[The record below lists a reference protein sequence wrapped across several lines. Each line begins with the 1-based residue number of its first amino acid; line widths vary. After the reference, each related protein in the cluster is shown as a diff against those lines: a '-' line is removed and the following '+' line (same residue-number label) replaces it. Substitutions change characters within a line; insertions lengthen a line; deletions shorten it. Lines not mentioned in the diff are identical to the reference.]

1 MAAGWAEQVERR
13 RDVPEPLADRVA
25 RWTTSPWP
33 GIPVFLAVSIGMFL
47 AVITIGGWLA
57 ALLGEAWNA
66 TVSPFLATAIP
77 ALVPF
82 DVLSSALLW
91 ALDGGVLG
99 MLAVGIPYVLTFY
112 LFLAALEDSGYLTS
126 AAVLLDRVFG
136 RLGLPGR
143 ASIPLLAAAGCN
155 VPAIYGTRVLRTRRE
170 RLLASWLV
178 TLTPCS
184 ARSAV
189 VIAALAPFAGVQV
202 AIGAFLVIGAAAIAA
217 GLGANAMIPG
227 RQPSLVLE
235 LAPLRAPL
243 PAMVVRKA
251 WWRFKGFVVQ
261 AAPIMLV
268 GSLVLGLVYEAG
280 LWQGFADVI
289 GPATEAVL
297 GLPAIAGVAMAFAFL
312 RKELALQL
320 LLVFAAVSWAARRP
334 WASSWPPGSCS
345 CTRWCPASR
354 SHASR
359 PSRRSRASWGPAGP
373 WRSRPRPWRW
383 RSASAPC
390 SRGCSASSRSTA
402 PVPVSRHAP
411 AHPAPRIGSCIGNGP
426 STQGWDWKPHLRR
439 ASPSWTPESH
449 SDRRFPPIGRPPA
462 RAAQA
467 RYGWLMTDPNAVVR
481 YTAWAVYARTGSPAD
496 GAGATAQLEAWASDL
511 APDDVVLR
519 GVYDVSGLRADA
531 DLMLWLHGPSAESLQ
546 AALRGFRR
554 TAAGAATRLALVRM
568 GTHRPAEFSRD
579 HVPSFMRG
587 TDALGWLCVY
597 PFVRSYEWYLLPE
610 EERREM
616 LREHGLAGRAFPK
629 VQANTV
635 AAFALNDYE
644 WILALEADDLHDLVD
659 LMRDLRVDGGPAPRP
674 RGGAVLHG
682 QADRRGA
689 EVVEVLR

>member
-1 MAAGWAEQVERR
+1 MTTTTCHPASPGAGHAEAPDRRPIVAMVGRPNVGKSTFLARASRRFVETANAPGTTVSLERRLVTSGGRVAWLVDLPGTRSLDDAPAGDDPFWTYLLEARPDAILVVLDAGNLARHLPLALACRDLGLPIVVAANLTDEAAKRGISVDAGRLGQLVNAPVHATCGRTGEGVDAVLADAVRLATVRRAVKAGDLSPRATIPAPLYSYAVERQLAAEAATLTVEPRSLGAAAVLDPLQAGVLGGLVSPRGGASIRLASALEPARWSVAAGWAEQVERR

-25 RWTTSPWP
+25 RWATSPWP
-33 GIPVFLAVSIGMFL
+33 GIPAFIGVSVAMFL

-57 ALLGEAWNA
+57 AILGEAWNA
-66 TVSPFLATAIP
+66 TVSPFLAAVIP
-77 ALVPF
+77 AVVPF
-82 DVLSSALLW
+82 EVPANALLW

-189 VIAALAPFAGVQV
+189 VIAALAPFAGVPV
-202 AIGAFLVIGAAAIAA
+202 AIGAFLVIGAAAVAA

-280 LWQGFADVI
+280 LWQGVADVI

-320 LLVFAAVSWAARRP
+320 LLVFAAVELGREAALGELMG
-334 WASSWPPGSCS
+334 PGQLF
-345 CTRWCPASR
+345 
-354 SHASR
+354 
-359 PSRRSRASWGPAGP
+359 
-373 WRSRPRPWRW
+373 
-383 RSASAPC
+383 
-390 SRGCSASSRSTA
+390 
-402 PVPVSRHAP
+402 V
-411 AHPAPRIGSCIGNGP
+411 
-426 STQGWDWKPHLRR
+426 
-439 ASPSWTPESH
+439 
-449 SDRRFPPIGRPPA
+449 
-462 RAAQA
+462 
-467 RYGWLMTDPNAVVR
+467 YAVVSSL
-481 YTAWAVYARTGSPAD
+481 TIPCI
-496 GAGATAQLEAWASDL
+496 ATL
-511 APDDVVLR
+511 
-519 GVYDVSGLRADA
+519 
-531 DLMLWLHGPSAESLQ
+531 
-546 AALRGFRR
+546 AALKGELGTRGAVAIS
-554 TAAGAATRLALVRM
+554 AASLAL
-568 GTHRPAEFSRD
+568 AI
-579 HVPSFMRG
+579 
-587 TDALGWLCVY
+587 
-597 PFVRSYEWYLLPE
+597 
-610 EERREM
+610 
-616 LREHGLAGRAFPK
+616 GL
-629 VQANTV
+629 
-635 AAFALNDYE
+635 
-644 WILALEADDLHDLVD
+644 
-659 LMRDLRVDGGPAPRP
+659 
-674 RGGAVLHG
+674 GAVLARVLG
-682 QADRRGA
+682 
-689 EVVEVLR
+689 VV